1 ETIERFFFFNKTL
14 IRGRTNSFRTAW
26 IFRLKPGSRP
36 ITKRKHRF
44 YAPGENPAVVGKPH
58 EIELLGKG
66 QQCLI
71 EGMHPSGTPYHWEND
86 KSPLTHYT
94 EIVEVDADTVDVL
107 WKAIKEDLVENGYI
121 FDIPRANGPGGS
133 GTSTAEREVIG

>member
-1 ETIERFFFFNKTL
+1 MTNAIVGSTIERVLCGKTL
-14 IRGRTNSFRTAW
+14 IRNRANSYRTAW

-44 YAPGENPAVVGKPH
+44 YTKDEDPAVVGKPH

-71 EGMHPSGTPYHWEND
+71 QGMHPSGVPYLWLNN
-86 KSPLTHYT
+86 KSPLTHYN
-94 EIVEVDADTVDVL
+94 EIIEVDAETVDYM
-107 WKAIKEDLVENGYI
+107 WSEIKKDLIEHGHN
-121 FDIPRANGPGGS
+121 FDVPRTEGPGGS
-133 GTSTAEREVIG
+133 GTSTA

>member
-1 ETIERFFFFNKTL
+1 DGFDAYHKDAGGYAPIVGMINDEHLLVDNDHDDMMTNAIVGATIERVLWEKTL
-14 IRGRTNSFRTAW
+14 IRTRANSFRTAW

-44 YAPGENPAVVGKPH
+44 YSPKEDPAVVGKPH

-71 EGMHPSGTPYHWEND
+71 EGMHPSQAC
-86 KSPLTHYT
+86 LTHG
-94 EIVEVDADTVDVL
+94 
-107 WKAIKEDLVENGYI
+107 K
-121 FDIPRANGPGGS
+121 RARARS
-133 GTSTAEREVIG
+133 M